1 MPRKEHRSTP
11 KIIGGFLYSD
21 LPAIPL
27 DTPAF
32 FDWLSLH
39 STFYFDS
46 PIGSFTARCEP
57 RASFFFWYAF
67 RRYHKRLYKAYL
79 GRPPDLSSSRL
90 LLIAQL
96 LADKAGA

>member
-1 MPRKEHRSTP
+1 MPRKEHHSTP
-11 KIIGGFLYSD
+11 TIVGRFLYSD

-46 PIGSFTARCEP
+46 PIGSFTARREL
-57 RASFFFWYAF
+57 RATCFFWYAF

-79 GRPPDLSSSRL
+79 GRPADLSSARL
-90 LLIAQL
+90 LQVAQL
-96 LADKAGA
+96 LAEKVGA

>member
-1 MPRKEHRSTP
+1 MPRKEHHSTP
-11 KIIGGFLYSD
+11 TIVGGFLYSD

-39 STFYFDS
+39 ATFYFDS

-57 RASFFFWYAF
+57 RAASFFYYAF

-79 GRPPDLSSSRL
+79 GRVADLSAARL
-90 LLIAQL
+90 LQVAQL

>member
-1 MPRKEHRSTP
+1 MPRKEHHSTP
-11 KIIGGFLYSD
+11 TIVGRFLYSD

-39 STFYFDS
+39 SSFYFDS
-46 PIGSFTARCEP
+46 PIGSFTARREP
-57 RASFFFWYAF
+57 RAACFFWYAF

-79 GRPPDLSSSRL
+79 GRSPDLSSTHL
-90 LLIAQL
+90 LQIAQL

>member
-1 MPRKEHRSTP
+1 MPRKEHHSTP
-11 KIIGGFLYSD
+11 TIVGRFLYSD
-21 LPAIPL
+21 LPAIPI

-46 PIGSFTARCEP
+46 PIGSFTARREL
-57 RASFFFWYAF
+57 RAACFFWYAF

-79 GRPPDLSSSRL
+79 GRPADLSSACL
-90 LLIAQL
+90 LQVAQL
-96 LADKAGA
+96 LAEKVGA